1 MDTVYL
7 YICTAM
13 VMEALESSGNV
24 SKIILIFNFF
34 LKAFYINPCLHKP
47 EWVSRDLSL
56 YNCTVEFFGV
66 SQDFFIQM
74 FHVEGGNLIL
84 EYMGFG

>member
-1 MDTVYL
+1 
-7 YICTAM
+7 M

-34 LKAFYINPCLHKP
+34 LKVFYINPCLHKP

-66 SQDFFIQM
+66 SQDFLIQM
-74 FHVEGGNLIL
+74 LHVEGGNLIL

>member
-1 MDTVYL
+1 M
-7 YICTAM
+7 CTTM
-13 VMEALESSGNV
+13 VMEALESSGNF
-24 SKIILIFNFF
+24 SKIIFILHF
-34 LKAFYINPCLHKP
+34 LLKVLYINPCLHKP

-56 YNCTVEFFGV
+56 YNCTGEFFGV

-74 FHVEGGNLIL
+74 LHVEGGNLIL

>member
-1 MDTVYL
+1 M
-7 YICTAM
+7 CTAM
-13 VMEALESSGNV
+13 VMGVLESSGNP
-24 SKIILIFNFF
+24 SKIILLFRF
-34 LKAFYINPCLHKP
+34 LLKVLYINRCLHKP

-74 FHVEGGNLIL
+74 LHV
-84 EYMGFG
+84 